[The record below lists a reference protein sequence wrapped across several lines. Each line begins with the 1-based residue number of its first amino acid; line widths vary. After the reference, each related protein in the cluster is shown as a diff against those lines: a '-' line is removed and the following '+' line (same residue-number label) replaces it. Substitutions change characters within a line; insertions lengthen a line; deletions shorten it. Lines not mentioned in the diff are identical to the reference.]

1 MSEISWPR
9 RRTKRNIDGLM
20 PIVAVKVPHQ
30 QFLAVESAV
39 TVRDIR

>member
-1 MSEISWPR
+1 
-9 RRTKRNIDGLM
+9 M

-30 QFLAVESAV
+30 QFMAVESAV